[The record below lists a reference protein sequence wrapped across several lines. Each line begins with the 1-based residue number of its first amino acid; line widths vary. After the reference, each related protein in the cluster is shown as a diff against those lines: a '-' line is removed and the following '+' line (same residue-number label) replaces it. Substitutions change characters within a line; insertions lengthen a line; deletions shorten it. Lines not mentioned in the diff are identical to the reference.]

1 MRLRNTLPLLL
12 ALALGSAWAIDPL
25 VGPGKV
31 GEKDPKGGVKGADA
45 GAGPHLGFTEQYE
58 RRVDRP
64 EQAVEK
70 EQKEKAGKAKKD
82 EKTAS
87 KPKN

>member
-12 ALALGSAWAIDPL
+12 ALAVGSAWAIDPL

-31 GEKDPKGGVKGADA
+31 GEKDPDA

-87 KPKN
+87 KPKS